1 MRSVGNKGKISWVT
15 LYGCVA
21 ALMFGVGCNEKAP
34 VDTRAEEQTIRDLD
48 VQWSKTAATRD
59 VDATVGYYS
68 DDATVSPPNEALAT
82 TKAAIRAGWAELLTP
97 GNDISWQPSKVE
109 VASSGDMAYSM
120 GSYTMTM
127 KDAEGNPVT
136 DHGKYTEIWKK
147 QGDGKWK
154 TVADM
159 WNSDLPVA
167 AAAAPVSSAAPAKAK

>member
-1 MRSVGNKGKISWVT
+1 MSSVGNKEKISRVA
-15 LYGCVA
+15 LCGCVA
-21 ALMFGVGCNEKAP
+21 ALMFSVGCNEKTP
-34 VDTRAEEQTIRDLD
+34 VDTRAEEQTVRDLD
-48 VQWSKTAATRD
+48 VQWAKTAATRD
-59 VDATVGYYS
+59 VDATVAYYS

-120 GSYTMTM
+120 GSYTLTM
-127 KDAEGNPVT
+127 KDAQGNPVT

-147 QGDGKWK
+147 QADGKWK

-159 WNSDLPVA
+159 WNSDLPVV
-167 AAAAPVSSAAPAKAK
+167 APASAVTPAKAK